1 MKVIFLNGDIKNVS
15 DGYARNFLLPRKL
28 AQVATKDS
36 EKLATA
42 LKTKHEAR
50 KTKNAEEATKIAEQL
65 AGITLTITETAN
77 DEGHLF
83 GSVDAKRIAQ
93 ELKKQH
99 GIAIDPDTISLDA
112 HIKTTGEHEIE
123 VDLYPDIRPR
133 LKLMIVSAMI
143 QTTSKISS
151 L

>member
-77 DEGHLF
+77 DE
-83 GSVDAKRIAQ
+83 
-93 ELKKQH
+93 
-99 GIAIDPDTISLDA
+99 
-112 HIKTTGEHEIE
+112 
-123 VDLYPDIRPR
+123 
-133 LKLMIVSAMI
+133 
-143 QTTSKISS
+143 
-151 L
+151 